1 MSHHNEPV
9 FDLDTHLTFD
19 NGNIH
24 VKFTDIE
31 TRQILRIKMNS
42 IVMARPGKP
51 YKIGFYVRE
60 KTKVEVYAQGEE
72 AMDGY
77 FALTAGEWTEFDHGR
92 TGRQWVCLDTAS
104 QDAKEIGIKQHRA
117 ENGGFMFIFKR
128 PTFVAYTE
136 RKYQSKMI
144 VETKT
149 TFSCEKTIYPRD
161 AREGRAVHR
170 GPLDKSMDFDSG
182 DYREAAIVYRSN
194 SPEKEVT
201 RSSSG
206 YKEAAVAYGDVS
218 NQRHSSVSD
227 FDTDPKRDVTAMV
240 RLVIKEPKLET
251 GIVSYQTP
259 LMFFRSFRPSIQQYR
274 CLVGISKR
282 CRRSTDYHN
291 SHTNPSSL

>member
-1 MSHHNEPV
+1 
-9 FDLDTHLTFD
+9 
-19 NGNIH
+19 
-24 VKFTDIE
+24 
-31 TRQILRIKMNS
+31 MNS

-77 FALTAGEWTEFDHGR
+77 FALTAGEWTEFDHGK

-128 PTFVAYTE
+128 PAFVAYTA
-136 RKYQSKMI
+136 RQI
-144 VETKT
+144 PNRITFETKT

-161 AREGRAVHR
+161 AREGGAVHR
-170 GPLDKSMDFDSG
+170 GAMNKSMGDDSG
-182 DYREAAIVYRSN
+182 NYRESAIVYRSN

-218 NQRHSSVSD
+218 KERHYSTSD
-227 FDTDPKRDVTAMV
+227 FDTDPKRDITAMV

-251 GIVSYQTP
+251 GIVSYQIP
-259 LMFFRSFRPSIQQYR
+259 LILFRSFQSGIQQR
-274 CLVGISKR
+274 HCLVGVSKR
-282 CRRSTDYHN
+282 CRSSTDHYN